1 MKSKSMPIF
10 DLLNTPKKGFMIPE
24 VQRDYTWDKESVKR
38 LLDDLRGYSD
48 NTDKEVTP
56 HYFVG
61 SLILYRIESQPNVL
75 QIMDGQQRITSF
87 TVLYAALR
95 ARLQKLI
102 QSGLLSDEDCANVE
116 KWRDT
121 IDAGVLW
128 LSFDP
133 DVMNL
138 QPKDEETKK
147 FLKEVVDF
155 GTKDPANHS
164 VKFKSV
170 SAKNLVIAFD
180 VFWNDIKSWTHKEVI
195 DFLKCLE
202 KRVVVS
208 VTYTQDISVAFQ
220 MFVSVNKGGTPLNDY
235 DLFRGLI
242 MTKAHTLGLDEQ
254 LKPDVRQ
261 MSAQILTCMG
271 NRTGNKSETLHND
284 LMRKWVSARY
294 GLSVTSRDVA
304 SRLDKDI
311 RGMTELGDLKEIV
324 TQAYSF
330 FKAYAQIS
338 DGAEMGRIASVGAG
352 WLPGVLQSRR
362 IQGFAGGDF
371 IKLQHSIVLIAMYA
385 RQYQGQKPYSAKDVN
400 DVMDYIEW
408 LEFRLSGDG
417 DSSRTLYSV
426 YSKMASRAFGAS
438 KTSTWWDDLDSTF
451 KDVVNNSSS
460 VGFSFLKEKRIDRY
474 EATALLS
481 KVKNSTKDPGRGGF
495 QSYGCNAVQL
505 LPYSSPDPWSLSND
519 KESRFS
525 YTIGNWFLIQVSNN
539 EMNGLAI
546 APTSRLNRIYEVA
559 ETDATRKELEV
570 IVDNKAAKGGNSK
583 AIEEHWTKKSIISRT
598 NQIIR
603 ELNEAYPRTFKKK

>member
-1 MKSKSMPIF
+1 MPMF
-10 DLLNTPKKGFMIPE
+10 DLLNTPNKGFMIPE
-24 VQRDYTWDKESVKR
+24 VQRDYTWDKGLVKR

-48 NTDKEVTP
+48 NTDKKVTP
-56 HYFVG
+56 YYFVG

-95 ARLQKLI
+95 ARLQQLI
-102 QSGLLSDEDCANVE
+102 QSGLLVDQDNADAK

-138 QPKDEETKK
+138 KPKDEETKK
-147 FLKEVVDF
+147 FLKEVADF
-155 GTKDPANHS
+155 GRKDPANHS

-170 SAKNLVIAFD
+170 SAQNLVIAFD
-180 VFWNDIKSWTHKEVI
+180 VFWDDIKSWTVAEVI

-242 MTKAHTLGLDEQ
+242 MTKAHTLGLDQQ
-254 LKPDVRQ
+254 LKPYVRQ

-271 NRTGNKSETLHND
+271 NKTGKQSETLHND
-284 LMRKWVSARY
+284 LVRKWVSARY
-294 GLSVTSRDVA
+294 GLPITSRDVA
-304 SRLDKDI
+304 SRLDKEI
-311 RGMTELGDLKEIV
+311 RTLTELGELKEIV

-330 FKAYAQIS
+330 FRAYAQIS
-338 DGAEMGRIASVGAG
+338 DGREMGRIASAGAG
-352 WLPGVLQSRR
+352 WLSGVLQSRR
-362 IQGFAGGDF
+362 IQGLAGGDF
-371 IKLQHSIVLIAMYA
+371 VKLQHSVVLIAMYA
-385 RQYQGQKPYSAKDVN
+385 REHQGQKKYSHEDIN

-408 LEFRLSGDG
+408 LEFRLAGDKE
-417 DSSRTLYSV
+417 SSKPLYSV
-426 YSKMASRAFGAS
+426 YSKLASRAIGAS
-438 KTSTWWDDLDSTF
+438 KTSTWWDDLLSTCN
-451 KDVVNNSSS
+451 DVHNNSLYS
-460 VGFSFLKEKRIDRY
+460 GFGFLKEARLDKHR
-474 EATALLS
+474 AVAFLS
-481 KVKNSTKDPGRGGF
+481 KARMSPKDPGRGGY

-505 LPYSSPDPWSLSND
+505 LPDSSPDPWRLSND
-519 KESRFS
+519 KENRFS
-525 YTIGNWFLIQVSNN
+525 RTIGNWFLVQVPDKDVKGIRFDP
-539 EMNGLAI
+539 EM
-546 APTSRLNRIYEVA
+546 RLKGIIGVA
-559 ETDATRKELEV
+559 ETNATRKELEA
-570 IVDNKAAKGGNSK
+570 IVDNKAAKGGKSK
-583 AIEEHWTKKSIISRT
+583 AIEAHWTKGSIRSRT
-598 NQIIR
+598 IQIIR